1 MIELF
6 YSQFDSTKLKPKN
19 NVPDSM
25 KTSLPVRLQFSKTS
39 FFTSANFFTL
49 LRNVNKLICFSF
61 LCNEKYVLMNVN
73 LFALK
78 INKSQ

>member
-19 NVPDSM
+19 NVPVSM

-39 FFTSANFFTL
+39 FFTSAKSLYFAEECEQT
-49 LRNVNKLICFSF
+49 
-61 LCNEKYVLMNVN
+61 Y
-73 LFALK
+73 LF
-78 INKSQ
+78 